1 MRTHVKNLS
10 ESELQEV
17 VPEEIAD
24 EVRQAA
30 EISMGTEITEDDEGH
45 LKTLAGQVISIS
57 QYRTNLAEYLKNR
70 MAAIA
75 PNLT

>member
-1 MRTHVKNLS
+1 
-10 ESELQEV
+10 
-17 VPEEIAD
+17 
-24 EVRQAA
+24 
-30 EISMGTEITEDDEGH
+30 MGTEITEDDEGH